1 MIKKHPDLREPN
13 DETVIWK
20 YLSLAKFLFLLKK
33 EELHFHRIDCFPDK
47 NEGLLT
53 IIDKKM
59 FYYDEG
65 NNAPME
71 YWERERK
78 RYYISCWI
86 ESPHELNLMWDRYS
100 NEGIAIKTTVANL
113 KKSLEKD
120 VKHVER
126 ISKVKYVDYE
136 KESSQDFGT
145 PKQIYKI
152 MLTKR
157 NYFEQEKEIRL
168 ILFKEIEDDGITTGV
183 NVPIYIE
190 PLLQEIWISPK
201 ADTFIAELIKREI
214 SFKNLNPSI
223 VQKSHI

>member
-1 MIKKHPDLREPN
+1 MIKPHPDLSEPN
-13 DETVIWK
+13 DKTVIWK

-33 EELHFHRIDCFPDK
+33 EELHFHRIDCFPDH

-53 IIDKKM
+53 TIDKKI
-59 FYYDEG
+59 FYYDEA
-65 NNAPME
+65 NNASKE

-78 RYYISCWI
+78 RHYISCWI

-100 NEGIAIKTTVANL
+100 NEGVAIKTTVAAL
-113 KKSLEKD
+113 KAALDRD
-120 VKHVER
+120 VKYVER
-126 ISKVKYVDYE
+126 ISSVKYVDYE
-136 KESSQDFGT
+136 NDSSQDNGT

-157 NYFEQEKEIRL
+157 KYFEQEKEIRL
-168 ILFKEIEDDGITTGV
+168 IMFKEDEDNGKITGV
-183 NVPIYIE
+183 NVPIYVE

-201 ADTFIAELIKREI
+201 ADVFVEDLLKSEI

>member
-1 MIKKHPDLREPN
+1 
-13 DETVIWK
+13 
-20 YLSLAKFLFLLKK
+20 
-33 EELHFHRIDCFPDK
+33 
-47 NEGLLT
+47 
-53 IIDKKM
+53 
-59 FYYDEG
+59 
-65 NNAPME
+65 
-71 YWERERK
+71 
-78 RYYISCWI
+78 
-86 ESPHELNLMWDRYS
+86 MWDRYS

-157 NYFEQEKEIRL
+157 NFFEQEKEIRL
-168 ILFKEIEDDGITTGV
+168 ILFKEIEDDGITTGI

-201 ADTFIAELIKREI
+201 ADTFIAELIKSELSI
-214 SFKNLNPSI
+214 KNLNPSI

>member
-1 MIKKHPDLREPN
+1 MKK
-13 DETVIWK
+13 
-20 YLSLAKFLFLLKK
+20 LSFGNIFHLQSFYFFSKK

-53 IIDKKM
+53 TIDKKM
-59 FYYDEG
+59 FYFDEA
-65 NNAPME
+65 NIASKE

-100 NEGIAIKTTVANL
+100 SDGIAIKTTVANL
-113 KKSLEKD
+113 KESLGRD
-120 VKHVER
+120 VKYVER

-136 KESSQDFGT
+136 KESSQDYGT

-157 NYFEQEKEIRL
+157 KYFEQEKEIRV
-168 ILFKEIEDDGITTGV
+168 ILFKEIEDDGKGV
-183 NVPIYIE
+183 NVPIFIE

-201 ADTFIAELIKREI
+201 ADAFIADLIKSEL
-214 SFKNLNPSI
+214 SYKNLNPSI